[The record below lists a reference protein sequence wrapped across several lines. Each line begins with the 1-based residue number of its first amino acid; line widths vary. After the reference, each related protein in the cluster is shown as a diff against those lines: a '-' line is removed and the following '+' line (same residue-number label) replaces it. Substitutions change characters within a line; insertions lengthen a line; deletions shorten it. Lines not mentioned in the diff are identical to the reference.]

1 MVPRTAL
8 CFTCLTIVLLYS
20 VSKLDAQNAGLYR
33 TAKSGAQDAGRAAT
47 FSTNSQMVLVP
58 VTVTDH
64 YGKTIMGLQA
74 RDFNIFEDQNSQQIT
89 SFATQDTPCSTGL
102 VLDVSGSMQSTLGVV
117 KQSARAF
124 VRAANIDDEF
134 LLLTVSTRPSVD
146 SEFTTDL
153 EDVEENIAGTR
164 PGGFTAL
171 IDTVYLGL
179 NQMRKGRNPQR
190 ALVIVSDGMDNHSR
204 YSKAELLRVALEADV
219 QVYSIIIDNGA
230 SNSSA
235 ATFPYRPS
243 MIAKPGDQ
251 AAQRQGPNLLEEL
264 ADKTGGLYFH
274 ARNDTEAQ
282 EAMTKAG
289 QALRNEYLIGF
300 RPADPALSG
309 KWHRIRV
316 KTTVPKLS
324 VHARSGYY
332 AR

>member
-1 MVPRTAL
+1 MGKSDPRNIT
-8 CFTCLTIVLLYS
+8 
-20 VSKLDAQNAGLYR
+20 
-33 TAKSGAQDAGRAAT
+33 RAAT

-74 RDFNIFEDQNSQQIT
+74 KDFNIFEDQNSQQIA
-89 SFATQDTPCSTGL
+89 SFATQDTPCSVGL
-102 VLDVSGSMQSTLGVV
+102 VLDVSGSMQSTLGSA

-124 VRAANIDDEF
+124 VRTANTDDEF
-134 LLLTVSTRPSVD
+134 LLLTVSTQPSSD
-146 SEFTTDL
+146 SQFTTDS
-153 EDVEENIAGTR
+153 EDVEENIAATR

-179 NQMRKGRNPQR
+179 NQMKKARNPQR
-190 ALVIVSDGMDNHSR
+190 ALVILSDGMDNHSR
-204 YSKAELLRVALEADV
+204 YSKAELLRVALEANV
-219 QVYSIIIDNGA
+219 QIYSIIIDNGA
-230 SNSSA
+230 ASSSA
-235 ATFPYRPS
+235 TTFPYRPS

-274 ARNDTEAQ
+274 ARNETQAQ
-282 EAMTKAG
+282 EAMTRAS
-289 QALRNEYLIGF
+289 QALRNEYVIGY
-300 RPADPALSG
+300 RPADFGQSG
-309 KWHRIRV
+309 KWHRIHV

-332 AR
+332 AP